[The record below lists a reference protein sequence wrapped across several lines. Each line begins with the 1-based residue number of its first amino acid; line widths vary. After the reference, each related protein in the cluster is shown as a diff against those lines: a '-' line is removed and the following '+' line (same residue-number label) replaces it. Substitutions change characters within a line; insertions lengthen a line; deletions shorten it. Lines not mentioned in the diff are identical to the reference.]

1 MLPNV
6 TRLKQRRRS
15 DRADD
20 EHEDAGGA
28 GTWKHK
34 KKRRQTMFSRVDSR
48 EIVSNL
54 LTYGALVLSLSI
66 PAPVW
71 AQVAGATLS
80 GTVTDTSGAE
90 AAQAGAT
97 GERDP
102 RHLKKTGTAQ

>member
-1 MLPNV
+1 
-6 TRLKQRRRS
+6 
-15 DRADD
+15 
-20 EHEDAGGA
+20 
-28 GTWKHK
+28 
-34 KKRRQTMFSRVDSR
+34 MFSRVDSR

-66 PAPVW
+66 PDPVW